1 MDLPALA
8 ASGELVT
15 DPGDVRRDIGAL
27 YALAFALSA
36 MSLRSTLRT
45 LSGLRPGAEAS
56 VAKVAASFLN
66 TDVGT
71 RVLRWFGPAA
81 ASADGPAAAAVH
93 QYLSIPPHLIGGG
106 TIEIQLNVI
115 SERVL
120 GLPRG

>member
-1 MDLPALA
+1 
-8 ASGELVT
+8 
-15 DPGDVRRDIGAL
+15 
-27 YALAFALSA
+27 